1 MAMDQSATM
10 LEVSPKW
17 LNLDKKSELELMV
30 LMPLVTQLPLLVKVL
45 LLEVLP

>member
-1 MAMDQSATM
+1 MAMDQSVTM

-17 LNLDKKSELELMV
+17 LSLDKKSEPELMV
-30 LMPLVTQLPLLVKVL
+30 LMLLVTQLPQLVKVL

>member
-1 MAMDQSATM
+1 MVMDQSAIM

-17 LNLDKKSELELMV
+17 LSLDKKSEPELMV
-30 LMPLVTQLPLLVKVL
+30 LMLLVTQLPLLVKVL